1 MGLTVP
7 RAETPSLQQSANLAH
22 QLHFIKDLL
31 SAPLTA
37 LVGDS
42 SEIKNIF
49 EQIESQLPEPLQ
61 IKLWPASNL
70 PFFRV
75 EVNRAQQRIEARR
88 SQTFLKVDIAQKCK
102 ALNQKKA
109 TLDIKADVSDNMNRL
124 DLLKKELAELEEKI
138 HTTKRLI
145 QAEEASIANSKQET
159 QKIAEQIQVEFA
171 EISTLSR
178 QIVTGDDKDDEA
190 IIARAD
196 TVRTDPRHRRIPEP
210 VDRLKR
216 QLVLPVNL
224 KFTTVLK

>member
-1 MGLTVP
+1 MGLNAP
-7 RAETPSLQQSANLAH
+7 NAEVQSPQQPITITN
-22 QLHFIKDLL
+22 QLHNIKRLL
-31 SAPLTA
+31 SAPITA

-88 SQTFLKVDIAQKCK
+88 SQVSLKADIAQKCK

-109 TLDIKADVSDNMNRL
+109 TLDIKADMSANMNRL
-124 DLLKKELAELEEKI
+124 DLLKK
-138 HTTKRLI
+138 
-145 QAEEASIANSKQET
+145 
-159 QKIAEQIQVEFA
+159 EFA

-190 IIARAD
+190 IIAWAD
-196 TVRTDPRHRRIPEP
+196 AVRIEAIHAIE
-210 VDRLKR
+210 
-216 QLVLPVNL
+216 
-224 KFTTVLK
+224 KFLN

>member
-7 RAETPSLQQSANLAH
+7 GAETPSLQQSANLAH
-22 QLHFIKDLL
+22 QLHLVKDLL

-42 SEIKNIF
+42 NEIRNIF

-75 EVNRAQQRIEARR
+75 EVNKAQQRIEARR
-88 SQTFLKVDIAQKCK
+88 SQASLKADISQKCK

-109 TLDIKADVSDNMNRL
+109 TLDTKADVSANMNRL
-124 DLLKKELAELEEKI
+124 DLLKKELAEFEEKVR
-138 HTTKRLI
+138 TTKELI
-145 QAEEASIANSKQET
+145 QAEEASIANSKQEI
-159 QKIAEQIQVEFA
+159 QEIAEQIKAEFV
-171 EISTLSR
+171 EISTFSR

-196 TVRTDPRHRRIPEP
+196 AVRTEAIHAIEEF
-210 VDRLKR
+210 LN
-216 QLVLPVNL
+216 Q
-224 KFTTVLK
+224 